1 LTAPDPALP
10 APLETRRLALVPVG
24 RDLARAL
31 LSDRKRAAEL
41 AGGAIHRDFPDPDL
55 ATKLPAFAQRL
66 DDAANPAL
74 GRTAPS
80 DPAGWGLWLFRY
92 TVERMI
98 VGAASFTGPPNAAG
112 EVELGYQ
119 IVAAHRR
126 RGLTVEGCVAL
137 VAWAFH
143 DSATTA
149 VVADCGT
156 ENTASIRTLQK
167 LGFRHERT
175 ARDRHY
181 WRLPRP
187 V

>member
-1 LTAPDPALP
+1 MNSPDPAIPGHLKTQR
-10 APLETRRLALVPVG
+10 LELVPVG

-31 LSDRKRAAEL
+31 LIDRRRAAEL

-55 ATKLPAFAQRL
+55 AAKLPAFAQRL

-74 GRTAPS
+74 GRTAPR
-80 DPAGWGLWLFRY
+80 DPEGWGLWLFRY

-98 VGAASFTGPPNAAG
+98 VGAASFTGPPNAVG

-126 RGLTVEGCVAL
+126 RGLTVEGCAAL

-149 VVADCGT
+149 VIADCGMD
-156 ENTASIRTLQK
+156 NAASIRTLQK
-167 LGFRHERT
+167 LGFTYERS
-175 ARDRHY
+175 ARERHY

-187 V
+187 F

>member
-1 LTAPDPALP
+1 MTAPDPALP

-126 RGLTVEGCVAL
+126 RGLTVEGCAAL

>member
-1 LTAPDPALP
+1 LITPDPSLP
-10 APLETRRLALVPVG
+10 APLVTGRLALVPVG

-31 LSDRKRAAEL
+31 LTDRKAAAEL
-41 AGGAIHRDFPDPDL
+41 ADAAIHRDFPDTDL
-55 ATKLPAFAQRL
+55 AAKLPAFAQRL

-74 GRTAPS
+74 GRTAPA

-92 TVERMI
+92 TAERMI
-98 VGAASFTGPPNAAG
+98 VGAASFTGPPNASG

-119 IVAAHRR
+119 IVPAHRR
-126 RGLTVEGCVAL
+126 RGLTVEGCAAL

-149 VVADCGT
+149 VIADCA
-156 ENTASIRTLQK
+156 EANTASVRTLQK
-167 LGFRHERT
+167 LGFSHERS
-175 ARDRHY
+175 ARDRLH

-187 V
+187 